1 MAETKRSQN
10 LVVMVVR
17 DNEGNIIK
25 LTDKNIE
32 IVEVSKK
39 LSLDLYKKVQATEGA
54 VLVMI

>member
-10 LVVMVVR
+10 LVVMVIR
-17 DNEGNIIK
+17 DNDGNIIK

-39 LSLDLYKKVQATEGA
+39 LSLDLYAKIQATEGA